1 MPHLMISDAK
11 AGEADRFAQAL
22 GWCGKALA
30 AASVRRDHECVVN
43 LP

>member
-1 MPHLMISDAK
+1 MKK
-11 AGEADRFAQAL
+11 AGEQAL

-30 AASVRRDHECVVN
+30 AASVRRDHECVVK